1 MLRPLVAVTAAAVL
15 LAGCSGGDDK
25 KSDSPPGGDGNNASS
40 SSSSSPTPTAPEV
53 PSFDPPKG
61 LTPVAAYAVPID
73 QETRLD
79 DRTLTAGMVGQTT
92 FVAGKLGVTG
102 RHIAGQREPFYVMAT
117 DKPATITTHNHS
129 EVMPVQ
135 LDGKDVA
142 VIAYTQTDKGNGTQK
157 AKSQVVIQWLDAVDG
172 KKVAEVT
179 VDLSA
184 KFGPGTGAAGVSEQL
199 IDPATGQVALGL
211 GADGEG
217 SRKNGSYG
225 FTVFADPKTQKA
237 NIVPFISPAG
247 LLNGTVVGAKG
258 SNQENAHDGTIV
270 VFDGAS
276 GKVSKQIP
284 TKMNYL
290 RPAVG
295 GTKHAYLNGS
305 AYVPNSKS
313 LKYTYESG
321 LYVVDIATGT
331 LVGQV
336 KSTLGTEKA
345 FHFNCL
351 ADQASAVVC
360 STGENMGT
368 DEIVGIDD
376 TTGKKVWG
384 YNKNSASRVV
394 PLVTGAFHGVVY
406 GHAQE
411 QPVMLDAKTG
421 ADIPQPSTAPSET
434 PSASTTPTDDGSN
447 TSPTGEPTGTAS
459 PGDGSTASPGDGSLP
474 GSDLS
479 QFNPKLGTP
488 SPTAIT
494 KYGATYLQNDKA
506 DNYDVDKILI
516 AMKPTA

>member
-1 MLRPLVAVTAAAVL
+1 MVLRPLVAATAAVVL
-15 LAGCSGGDDK
+15 LAGCSGGGEDK
-25 KSDSPPGGDGNNASS
+25 KSGSEPGGDN
-40 SSSSSPTPTAPEV
+40 SSSSPTTPPTPEV

-61 LTPVAAYAVPID
+61 LTPVAAYGIPID
-73 QETRLD
+73 QETRTE

-92 FVAGKLGVTG
+92 FVAGKIGVTG
-102 RHIAGQREPFYVMAT
+102 RHIAGQRDPFSVPST
-117 DKPATITTHNHS
+117 DKPATITTNDHS

-157 AKSQVVIQWLDAVDG
+157 AKSQVVIQWLDATDG
-172 KKVAEVT
+172 KKVAEVL

-184 KFGPGTGAAGVSEQL
+184 KFGPGTGAAGVSDQL
-199 IDPATGQVALGL
+199 FDTATGQVALGL
-211 GADGEG
+211 QADGPDAAKSG
-217 SRKNGSYG
+217 SNG

-237 NIVPFISPAG
+237 TIVSFVRPAG
-247 LLNGTVVGAKG
+247 LLNGTVAGAKG
-258 SNQENAHDGTIV
+258 RNQEGAHDGTV
-270 VFDGAS
+270 VIFDGAS

-284 TKMNYL
+284 TKMDYL
-290 RPAVG
+290 SPAAG

-305 AYVPNSKS
+305 SYVPNSKS
-313 LKYTYESG
+313 LKYTYDSG

-336 KSTLGTEKA
+336 KSTLGTESA
-345 FHFNCL
+345 HTFNCL

-368 DEIVGIDD
+368 EEIVGIDD
-376 TTGKKVWG
+376 TTGKKAWG
-384 YNKNSASRVV
+384 YNKSSASRVV

-434 PSASTTPTDDGSN
+434 PSASTTPTDDGGV
-447 TSPTGEPTGTAS
+447 TPPTGTPSQDA
-459 PGDGSTASPGDGSLP
+459 GTML
-474 GSDLS
+474 GSDMS